1 MMALSCT
8 RVGFRLDL
16 RKNFISKRVVRC
28 WKRLSRG
35 VVESPSTEVF
45 RKRVDVAEDHGLIG
59 KVMMD

>member
-1 MMALSCT
+1 M
-8 RVGFRLDL
+8 DL